1 MSVVVIRSL
10 AVPDDD
16 VKLTKVFLDSRQA
29 ARVAEQWSK
38 EGYRVEVIDLRS
50 RSSKTLTAAKRD
62 PNFPERPQGSPSK
75 N

>member
-1 MSVVVIRSL
+1 MIRSL
-10 AVPDDD
+10 AVPEDD

-38 EGYRVEVIDLRS
+38 EGYRVEVIDLHS
-50 RSSKTLTAAKRD
+50 RSSKTLTSAKRD
-62 PNFPERPQGSPSK
+62 PNFPVRPEHTPSK

>member
-10 AVPDDD
+10 ADPDED
-16 VKLTKVFLDSRQA
+16 VKLTKVFIDARQA

-38 EGYRVEVIDLRS
+38 EGYRVEVIDLRN
-50 RSSKTLTAAKRD
+50 RSSKTLTSAERD
-62 PNFPERPQGSPSK
+62 PNFPKRPHLPSE

>member
-10 AVPDDD
+10 IDPAED
-16 VKLTKVFLDSRQA
+16 VKLTKVFIDARQA
-29 ARVAEQWSK
+29 AKVAEQWSK

-50 RSSKTLTAAKRD
+50 RSSKTLTAAQRD
-62 PNFPERPQGSPSK
+62 PNFPDRPGLDHSK

>member
-10 AVPDDD
+10 ADPEED
-16 VKLTKVFLDSRQA
+16 VKLTKVFIDARQA

-38 EGYRVEVIDLRS
+38 EGYRVEVIDLRN
-50 RSSKTLTAAKRD
+50 RSSKTLTAAERD
-62 PNFPERPQGSPSK
+62 PNFPKRPHAPSK